1 MSIDRIDRPGAIAPD
16 HHDSTPPDNLS
27 RRIFLK
33 AGAASGGGLM
43 LGFSL
48 PAMLGEAMAAGAGS
62 FTPNAFIR
70 IGGHGSVTLTMP
82 YVEIGQGTYTSIPM
96 LIAEELE
103 GGLSQGRLDHAPA
116 NAV

>member
-70 IGGHGSVTLTMP
+70 IGGDRSVTLTMP
-82 YVEIGQGTYTSIPM
+82 YVEIGHGNYTSLP
-96 LIAEELE
+96 LLNSAELE
-103 GGLSQGRLDHAPA
+103 VGLKPVRLEPS
-116 NAV
+116 